1 MRTGLLRAIGATTA
15 VYGVAVT
22 RRPRLLG
29 APSGL
34 PDTAAVRVCLAPLA
48 WRDAACGLAML
59 LAPEGAA
66 LRTATLLRIAAD
78 FGDAVLLGRSLPG
91 PARRAGAVAV
101 SVGWGA
107 LSCAALWGGARDQDE
122 RAGLPWPLLRRRRAV
137 LRSHPFT
144 VSRS

>member
-1 MRTGLLRAIGATTA
+1 MRTGLLRMIGATTA

-22 RRPRLLG
+22 LRPRLLG
-29 APSGL
+29 GPSGL
-34 PDTAAVRVCLAPLA
+34 PDTAAVRVSLAPLA
-48 WRDAACGLAML
+48 WRDAASGLAML
-59 LAPEGAA
+59 LAPEGPA

-107 LSCAALWGGARDQDE
+107 LSCAALWGPGRPHPALRAALPGVPRLAR
-122 RAGLPWPLLRRRRAV
+122 GGRRGGDG
-137 LRSHPFT
+137 
-144 VSRS
+144 